1 MLEKNPRTVE
11 PFGGKIDY
19 DIDGR
24 LIGNWYLQG
33 FDFTRYDEN
42 YKLLMLPA
50 NCQLCGYQFSN
61 KKIKA
66 PSKCPDCRREKITL
80 PQFKI
85 QEK

>member
-1 MLEKNPRTVE
+1 MDLSITFNRPLSAIEDDLDHIRT
-11 PFGGKIDY
+11 
-19 DIDGR
+19 
-24 LIGNWYLQG
+24 
-33 FDFTRYDEN
+33 TMRYDEN